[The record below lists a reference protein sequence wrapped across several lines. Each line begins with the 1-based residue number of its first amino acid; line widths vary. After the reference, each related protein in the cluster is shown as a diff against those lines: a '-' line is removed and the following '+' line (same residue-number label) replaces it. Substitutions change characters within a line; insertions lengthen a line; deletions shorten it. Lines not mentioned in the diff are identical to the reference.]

1 MDGPGD
7 YHTKW
12 SKLHRETN
20 SPPFLFNI
28 VLAVLVTVIR
38 QEKEMK
44 HIQIGTEAMKLSFCI
59 GDMIL
64 YMENPTHST

>member
-1 MDGPGD
+1 MQR
-7 YHTKW
+7 K
-12 SKLHRETN
+12 TN
-20 SPPFLFNI
+20 SSPFLLNI

-44 HIQIGTEAMKLSFCI
+44 HIQIGIEEMKLSFCKD
-59 GDMIL
+59 DMIL